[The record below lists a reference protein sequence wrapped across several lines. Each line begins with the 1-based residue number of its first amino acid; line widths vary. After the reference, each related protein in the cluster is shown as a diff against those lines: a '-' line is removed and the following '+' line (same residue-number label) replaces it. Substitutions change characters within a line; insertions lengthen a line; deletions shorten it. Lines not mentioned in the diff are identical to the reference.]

1 MLGPQL
7 QLRSLATF
15 VVTLV
20 LAWVLTPWL
29 GMESF
34 LYVPLFVFFVS
45 TGLVAVWTIDEWL
58 RELLTERRNE
68 VTVAEKGGEL

>member
-29 GMESF
+29 GMEAF
-34 LYVPLFVFFVS
+34 LYVPLFVFFVFA
-45 TGLVAVWTIDEWL
+45 GLVAVWTMDEWL
-58 RELLTERRNE
+58 RELLAERRNE